1 MRTLP
6 RNKYIVV
13 VLLLLACVVFCFD
26 ILLGS
31 VSIPLNDALKI
42 ITGSN
47 SSNPVWTTIIT
58 EFRIPKAITALLAGS
73 ALSVCGLLMQTFFRN
88 PLADPFVLGVSSGA
102 GFGVALVL
110 LTAGSIGINLFYIGS
125 FMSKIGITLAAGIG
139 SAAVLFLITV
149 VSRKISNNITLL
161 ILGLMIGYIIG
172 SLENILKYFSTP
184 ENLQGYVIWGMGN
197 LGNVLWSD
205 LIILFPLILAAL
217 FSAFLLSKQLNL
229 LLLGE
234 NYAVSMG
241 ANIKLIRLLIIIT
254 GGILGGVITAF
265 CGPIAFVGIA
275 VPHITKN
282 LLNEYDH
289 KVLIP
294 LVALTGGILMLFCDI
309 ISQLPGKEQT
319 IPINAVTSLIGAP
332 VVIWVIFQQ
341 RRVKHSVAPE

>member
-1 MRTLP
+1 
-6 RNKYIVV
+6 
-13 VLLLLACVVFCFD
+13 
-26 ILLGS
+26 
-31 VSIPLNDALKI
+31 
-42 ITGSN
+42 
-47 SSNPVWTTIIT
+47 
-58 EFRIPKAITALLAGS
+58 
-73 ALSVCGLLMQTFFRN
+73 
-88 PLADPFVLGVSSGA
+88 
-102 GFGVALVL
+102 
-110 LTAGSIGINLFYIGS
+110 
-125 FMSKIGITLAAGIG
+125 
-139 SAAVLFLITV
+139 
-149 VSRKISNNITLL
+149 
-161 ILGLMIGYIIG
+161 LGLMIGYIIG

-275 VPHITKN
+275 VPHITKI

-289 KVLIP
+289 KILIP